1 MFFPA
6 LGRHLP
12 LLRAARV
19 QRLAAANTVKETM
32 GHGMALDWGEYA
44 IAAIQLQSAAEL
56 NQVDFKSYIHH

>member
-1 MFFPA
+1 VFFPA

-19 QRLAAANTVKETM
+19 QRLAAANTVKTKETM

-44 IAAIQLQSAAEL
+44 IQLQSAAEL
-56 NQVDFKSYIHH
+56 NQVDFESYIHH